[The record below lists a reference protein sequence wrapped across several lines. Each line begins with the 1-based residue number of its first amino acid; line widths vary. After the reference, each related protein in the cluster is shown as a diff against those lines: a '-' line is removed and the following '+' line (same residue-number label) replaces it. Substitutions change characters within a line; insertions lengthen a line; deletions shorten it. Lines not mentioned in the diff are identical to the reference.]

1 MYRESSVFVR
11 FGNAG
16 RRMAGM
22 GRGGAWWMLMTPG
35 LGLIFFALAI
45 LIWPELLAYMVASA
59 LLMAGIFLVSWAWG
73 MRRVEQRMRS
83 RGSASVYDPGS
94 ETWRVRV

>member
-1 MYRESSVFVR
+1 MYRNSSVFVR

-22 GRGGAWWMLMTPG
+22 GRGGAWWLFMTPG
-35 LGLIFFALAI
+35 LGLILFALAI

-59 LLMAGIFLVSWAWG
+59 LLMVGLFLVSWAWG
-73 MRRVEQRMRS
+73 MRRVERTMRQQN
-83 RGSASVYDPGS
+83 RDSVYDPQN
-94 ETWRVRV
+94 ETWRVQV